1 MELKPGGCDEVQRAY
16 AKWLRRGTFVGVAVL
31 VAGFA
36 AYVLGMVPHVPME
49 HLPALWEQPASQY
62 LERAQLRPGWHWATL
77 VHRSDMLVVAGI
89 ALLATCSVLSLA
101 AAIRAF
107 RASGER
113 AFMVICA
120 VQILVLLLA
129 ASGLLAGGH

>member
-1 MELKPGGCDEVQRAY
+1 MELKAGGDEAQATY
-16 AKWLRRGTFVGVAVL
+16 ARWLLRGTFVGAAVL
-31 VAGFA
+31 VVGFA
-36 AYVLGMVPHVPME
+36 AYALGMVPHVPIE
-49 HLPALWEQPASQY
+49 HLPALWEQPAAQY

-107 RASGER
+107 RARGER
-113 AFMVICA
+113 AFVVICVA
-120 VQILVLLLA
+120 QIAVLLLA
-129 ASGLLAGGH
+129 ASGLLAGAH

>member
-1 MELKPGGCDEVQRAY
+1 MELKAGGEAQATY
-16 AKWLRRGTFVGVAVL
+16 ARWLKRGTFVGAAVL
-31 VAGFA
+31 VVGFA
-36 AYVLGMVPHVPME
+36 AYVLGVVPHVPIE

-89 ALLATCSVLSLA
+89 ALLATCSVASLA

-107 RASGER
+107 RARGER
-113 AFMVICA
+113 AFVVICV
-120 VQILVLLLA
+120 VQIAVLLLA

>member
-1 MELKPGGCDEVQRAY
+1 MDLKPGSDDTAPRAY
-16 AKWLRRGTFVGVAVL
+16 AKWLRRGTFAGVAVL

-36 AYVLGMVPHVPME
+36 AYALGMVPHVPME
-49 HLPALWEQPASQY
+49 QLPALWEQPASQY

-89 ALLATCSVLSLA
+89 ALLATCSVVSLA
-101 AAIRAF
+101 AVIRAF

-113 AFMVICA
+113 AFVVICA
-120 VQILVLLLA
+120 VQIVVLLLA
-129 ASGLLAGGH
+129 ASGLLAGRH

>member
-1 MELKPGGCDEVQRAY
+1 MELKPGGDDVARAY
-16 AKWLRRGTFVGVAVL
+16 AKWLRRGTFAGVAVL

-49 HLPALWEQPASQY
+49 HLPSLWEQPASQY

-77 VHRSDMLVVAGI
+77 LHRSDMLVVAGI
-89 ALLATCSVLSLA
+89 ALLATCSVASLA

-113 AFMVICA
+113 AFMAICA
-120 VQILVLLLA
+120 LQILVLLLA

>member
-1 MELKPGGCDEVQRAY
+1 MELKPASGDGAQRAY
-16 AKWLRRGTFVGVAVL
+16 AKWLRRGTFAGVAVL
-31 VAGFA
+31 LAGFA
-36 AYVLGMVPHVPME
+36 AYMLGVVPHVPME
-49 HLPALWEQPASQY
+49 QLPALWEQPASRY
-62 LERAQLRPGWHWATL
+62 LESAQLRPGWQWATL

-113 AFMVICA
+113 ALMAICA
-120 VQILVLLLA
+120 VQIAVLLLA

>member
-1 MELKPGGCDEVQRAY
+1 MELKTGGDDGVQYAY
-16 AKWLRRGTFVGVAVL
+16 AKWLRRGTFAGVVVL
-31 VAGFA
+31 IGAFA
-36 AYVLGMVPHVPME
+36 AYVLGVVPHVPME
-49 HLPALWEQPASQY
+49 HLPALWEQPASRY
-62 LERAQLRPGWHWATL
+62 LETSQLRPGWHWATL
-77 VHRSDMLVVAGI
+77 VHRSDMLVLAGI
-89 ALLATCSVLSLA
+89 AFLATCSVVSLA

-107 RASGER
+107 GATGER